1 MGYISLVSLMNWFM
15 SENNFDDE
23 AKKQAEE
30 EKNLKEVKDFL
41 LKLFG
46 FMAVITIASGIYQ
59 ARNPPKEPE
68 TVTTTTK
75 AKTETHASNE
85 KATLDQDCVNQ
96 VTQEIADKE
105 NDYGDRQVDDEEAI
119 KYTLEIAQR
128 CRN

>member
-1 MGYISLVSLMNWFM
+1 LGYISLVSLINLFM

-23 AKKQAEE
+23 AKKRAEE

-46 FMAVITIASGIYQ
+46 FMAVITIASGIYK
-59 ARNPPKEPE
+59 ASNPPKEPE
-68 TVTTTTK
+68 TVITTTK
-75 AKTETHASNE
+75 TEAPKRDNE
-85 KATLDQDCVNQ
+85 EATLDQDCVNR

-119 KYTLEIAQR
+119 KYALEIAQR
-128 CRN
+128 CKK